1 MYIKKG
7 EDERN
12 FNLISVIFCYFVE
25 CAVRHIYWSLL
36 MWSRWRVRLEISA
49 TTEIYRNNSITKF
62 YKKLKMFFFDI
73 SNSTQHLSQWQP
85 PDTSAETLSVTRLY
99 KLPSLST
106 WIILFLWNIIRLLRK
121 EIWFYSHWA

>member
-1 MYIKKG
+1 MCG
-7 EDERN
+7 ETYL
-12 FNLISVIFCYFVE
+12 LILADVKQMVGSGLRY
-25 CAVRHIYWSLL
+25 L
-36 MWSRWRVRLEISA
+36 SA

-106 WIILFLWNIIRLLRK
+106 WIILFL
-121 EIWFYSHWA
+121 